1 MPPSDTGLV
10 ADKRPVRN
18 ELQEQIL
25 PREHQ
30 DDSILRGRPTNSK
43 HKGGENPNRY
53 LQAPL
58 SRSSRTLSPDALS
71 ILSTDEYEQLQPSRS
86 LTFSAPEDG
95 QPSESPDGWRARLAA
110 AWIRNKGLAYMLLAQ
125 VFGVLMNVTTRLLEI
140 EGNKGE
146 GLHPF
151 QILFARMSIT
161 VVLASAWMY
170 YKKTPHFPLGKPEVR
185 WLLAARGFGGFFGT
199 LRHKRLSDL
208 SLTFL
213 QHRRLRDVLL
223 ITIPPTR
230 RLHSPYILGSRS
242 RMLGVLDLDQGTFH
256 PDRTNRHRHII
267 HRRDTHRSPN
277 FFLLFPGQVAPR

>member
-1 MPPSDTGLV
+1 MF
-10 ADKRPVRN
+10 
-18 ELQEQIL
+18 

-30 DDSILRGRPTNSK
+30 DDSTSRGRPTNSK
-43 HKGGENPNRY
+43 HKSGENPNRY

-86 LTFSAPEDG
+86 LTLSAPEDG
-95 QPSESPDGWRARLAA
+95 QSFESPSGWRARLAA

-161 VVLASAWMY
+161 VVLASAYMW

-199 LRHKRLSDL
+199 
-208 SLTFL
+208 
-213 QHRRLRDVLL
+213 
-223 ITIPPTR
+223 
-230 RLHSPYILGSRS
+230 
-242 RMLGVLDLDQGTFH
+242 
-256 PDRTNRHRHII
+256 
-267 HRRDTHRSPN
+267 
-277 FFLLFPGQVAPR
+277 

>member
-1 MPPSDTGLV
+1 MPPSDTGLA

-18 ELQEQIL
+18 QLREQTSL
-25 PREHQ
+25 GEHQ
-30 DDSILRGRPTNSK
+30 DDSASRGRSTTSK
-43 HKGGENPNRY
+43 HKGGEISNRY
-53 LQAPL
+53 LRAPL

-71 ILSTDEYEQLQPSRS
+71 ILSTDDYEQLQPSRS
-86 LTFSAPEDG
+86 LTLSAPEDG
-95 QPSESPDGWRARLAA
+95 QPSEPPVGWGARLAA

-161 VVLASAWMY
+161 VVLASAYMW

-199 LRHKRLSDL
+199 CFD
-208 SLTFL
+208 T
-213 QHRRLRDVLL
+213 
-223 ITIPPTR
+223 T
-230 RLHSPYILGSRS
+230 
-242 RMLGVLDLDQGTFH
+242 
-256 PDRTNRHRHII
+256 TNAYQICH
-267 HRRDTHRSPN
+267 
-277 FFLLFPGQVAPR
+277 

>member
-1 MPPSDTGLV
+1 
-10 ADKRPVRN
+10 
-18 ELQEQIL
+18 
-25 PREHQ
+25 
-30 DDSILRGRPTNSK
+30 
-43 HKGGENPNRY
+43 
-53 LQAPL
+53 
-58 SRSSRTLSPDALS
+58 
-71 ILSTDEYEQLQPSRS
+71 
-86 LTFSAPEDG
+86 
-95 QPSESPDGWRARLAA
+95 
-110 AWIRNKGLAYMLLAQ
+110 
-125 VFGVLMNVTTRLLEI
+125 MNVTTRLLEI

-242 RMLGVLDLDQGTFH
+242 RMLGVLDLD
-256 PDRTNRHRHII
+256 
-267 HRRDTHRSPN
+267 
-277 FFLLFPGQVAPR
+277 

>member
-1 MPPSDTGLV
+1 MLPSDTGLA
-10 ADKRPVRN
+10 ADKRPADN
-18 ELQEQIL
+18 EFREHAFH
-25 PREHQ
+25 REHQ
-30 DDSILRGRPTNSK
+30 DDSTLRGRPTNSEY
-43 HKGGENPNRY
+43 KGVENPNKY
-53 LQAPL
+53 LQTPL

-95 QPSESPDGWRARLAA
+95 QSSESSIGWRARVAA

-161 VVLASAWMY
+161 VVLASAYMW

-185 WLLAARGFGGFFGT
+185 WLLAARGFGGFFGEC
-199 LRHKRLSDL
+199 LRMTQYHVESPTDILMTQA
-208 SLTFL
+208 SLGC
-213 QHRRLRDVLL
+213 
-223 ITIPPTR
+223 ITRCNTSHSQTAQS
-230 RLHSPYILGSRS
+230 LHSWLQVSYVGCARS
-242 RMLGVLDLDQGTFH
+242 
-256 PDRTNRHRHII
+256 
-267 HRRDTHRSPN
+267 
-277 FFLLFPGQVAPR
+277 